1 MAIPQ
6 LDLGESRTGFSAS
19 VTADG
24 SDDSFNDVL
33 AWGSS
38 NVDPLLVETVEDSS
52 IVSTT
57 DSDSGTTL
65 VDNGDDTYTYSGLF
79 SFDSFPNVTMTFRDF
94 SADPASDITIT
105 GWPPADD
112 RAKDM
117 HTVALD
123 SRDAQTYA
131 ITIAWKISAAAE
143 VVTPRAFVNQVN
155 PRPGYP
161 QSDLIVKV
169 TPDNLDVANSIGV
182 GTVIS
187 GSGLPEPGSANEVV
201 VVYKHSGPT
210 TISSGGIPVQHNTMV
225 RLNQNIGSYSL
236 VPDDPLTISGNAES
250 TSLIDQT
257 SAPYSYDATLDK
269 YVRTDT
275 YTFYKDA
282 VNRTGELF
290 AAVLGSYFNGS

>member
-38 NVDPLLVETVEDSS
+38 NADPLLVETVEDSS

-105 GWPPADD
+105 GWPPSDD

-123 SRDAQTYA
+123 SRDARTYT
-131 ITIAWKISAAAE
+131 ITIAWKISATLE
-143 VVTPRAFVNQVN
+143 VVTP
-155 PRPGYP
+155 
-161 QSDLIVKV
+161 
-169 TPDNLDVANSIGV
+169 
-182 GTVIS
+182 
-187 GSGLPEPGSANEVV
+187 PED
-201 VVYKHSGPT
+201 
-210 TISSGGIPVQHNTMV
+210 
-225 RLNQNIGSYSL
+225 
-236 VPDDPLTISGNAES
+236 PDDPDAES
-250 TSLIDQT
+250 TSAFINQT